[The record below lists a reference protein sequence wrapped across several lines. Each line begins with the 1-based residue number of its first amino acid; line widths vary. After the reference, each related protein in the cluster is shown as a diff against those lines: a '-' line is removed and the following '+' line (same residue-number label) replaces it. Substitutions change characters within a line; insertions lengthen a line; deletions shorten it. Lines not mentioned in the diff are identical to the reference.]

1 LAIVVGPRP
10 TSLPPVALADIAEA
24 VGAVIAAAGDPAV
37 STSIDVTGVCLDS
50 RRVLP
55 GDLYAALPGTLTHG
69 AKFLAGAID
78 RGAVAVLTDDAGERL
93 AREAGIAIPMVVV
106 ADPRSVLGVVSARV
120 YATAPAG
127 LALVGITGTN
137 GKTTTA
143 YLLDGALRALGRRTG
158 LIGTVET
165 RVADEVIKSSRTT
178 PEAPDLHALLA
189 TMRERDVDT
198 CVMEVSSHALTLH
211 RVDGVVYDVAVFT
224 NLSQDHLDMHGT
236 MDDYF
241 AAKASLFTPERARR
255 AVVCI
260 DDDWGRRL
268 AAQSE
273 IPVVMVGMEPTAD
286 YVLSSTLDQSFTL
299 VGVNVNLTL
308 RSALPGSFNK
318 TNTALAAVTLLE
330 LGYPSADV
338 ERAVLTAPHVPG
350 RMERVAPPDSAGLVG
365 VVDYAHTP
373 EAVSAALAALRPQS
387 RHLVVVLGAGGDRDQ
402 GKRAAMGSAAAAGAD
417 IVIVTDDNPRSED
430 PATIRAALLE
440 GAGSVAGSARI
451 LEVADRRDAIAAAVT
466 EAGALGPGAVIAVV
480 GKGHETGQEV
490 AGVIEPFDDRVELR
504 SALQAYAAGSPS

>member
-1 LAIVVGPRP
+1 M
-10 TSLPPVALADIAEA
+10 
-24 VGAVIAAAGDPAV
+24 
-37 STSIDVTGVCLDS
+37 CLDS

-55 GDLYAALPGTLTHG
+55 GDLYAALPGAITHG
-69 AKFLAGAID
+69 ARFAAGAID
-78 RGAVAVLTDDAGERL
+78 RGAVALLTDDAGERL

-106 ADPRSVLGVVSARV
+106 ADPRSVLGAVSAQV
-120 YATAPAG
+120 YTTARAG

-211 RVDGVVYDVAVFT
+211 RVDGVIYDVAVFT
-224 NLSQDHLDMHGT
+224 NLSQDHLDMHRT
-236 MDDYF
+236 MDNYF

-255 AVVCI
+255 AYI
-260 DDDWGRRL
+260 
-268 AAQSE
+268 
-273 IPVVMVGMEPTAD
+273 
-286 YVLSSTLDQSFTL
+286 LSSTLDQNFTL
-299 VGVNVNLTL
+299 SGVDVNLRLT
-308 RSALPGSFNK
+308 SALPGSFNK

-338 ERAVLTAPHVPG
+338 ERAVLTDPHVPG
-350 RMERVAPPDSAGLVG
+350 RMERVTPPDSAGLVG

-373 EAVSAALAALRPQS
+373 EAVSAALEALRPQAS
-387 RHLVVVLGAGGDRDQ
+387 HLVVVLGAGGDRDQ

-440 GAGSVAGSARI
+440 GARSVSRSARI
-451 LEVADRRDAIAAAVT
+451 LEVADRREAIAAAVT
-466 EAGALGPGAVIAVV
+466 EAGAFGPGAVIAVV